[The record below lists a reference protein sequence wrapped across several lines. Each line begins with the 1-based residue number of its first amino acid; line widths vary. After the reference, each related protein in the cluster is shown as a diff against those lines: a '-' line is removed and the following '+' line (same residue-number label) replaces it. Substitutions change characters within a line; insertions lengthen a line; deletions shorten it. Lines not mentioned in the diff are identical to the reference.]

1 VGAGSVLWRRSVKE
15 RRLSRPKRADSQFE
29 VGTEFPHIEIPR
41 DAFESAEGKLGEL
54 FKLRKEND
62 S

>member
-1 VGAGSVLWRRSVKE
+1 MRLPLQKLGNDHSFSE
-15 RRLSRPKRADSQFE
+15 RQIQDSQFE
-29 VGTEFPHIEIPR
+29 VGTEFPHIEIPH

-54 FKLRKEND
+54 FKLRNESD